1 VKTLLRSAKN
11 LETPSI
17 AENMNVVTT
26 IRPIPKEYY
35 FA

>member
-1 VKTLLRSAKN
+1 LRSAKN

-26 IRPIPKEYY
+26 IRPIPKRILFCIKEL
-35 FA
+35 